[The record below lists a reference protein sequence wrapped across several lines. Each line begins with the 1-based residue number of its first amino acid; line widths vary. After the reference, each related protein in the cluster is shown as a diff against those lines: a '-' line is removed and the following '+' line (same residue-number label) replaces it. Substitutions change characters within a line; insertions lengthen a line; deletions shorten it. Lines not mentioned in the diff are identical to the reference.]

1 MGRRCGGYADVMTVN
16 PIQLQK
22 YLSGIDYPARKQDLI
37 ARAKQQGADRNIMST
52 LESLGREEFNSPND
66 VSEAVGAQ
74 R

>member
-1 MGRRCGGYADVMTVN
+1 MGTRCGGYADVMTVN

-37 ARAKQQGADRNIMST
+37 ERAKQQGADRSIVST